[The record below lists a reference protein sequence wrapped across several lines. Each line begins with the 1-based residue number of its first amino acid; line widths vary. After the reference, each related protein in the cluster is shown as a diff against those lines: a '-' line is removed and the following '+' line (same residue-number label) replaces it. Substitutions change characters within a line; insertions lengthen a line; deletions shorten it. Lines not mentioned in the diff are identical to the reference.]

1 MAFINNTPMVMG
13 GGSGGGSQYKLVK
26 KAVKCDV
33 TFNNGDF
40 ILTPQTNDL
49 FTNLYQYLCGNN
61 AQVGYYCAPAGMWM
75 LNITNGVGGIFYGL
89 LPTCPFGQFVKDSP
103 LHINFASNEDYNA
116 EYDQW
121 TSIRAYDAQIPY
133 MQNYIK
139 INAGKLVKRTESTS
153 MKSTSTKSTS
163 TSSVPKAP
171 AAPALPSVVRNEK
184 DFATSTTSL
193 GAYLTF
199 LAIEA
204 VQN

>member
-1 MAFINNTPMVMG
+1 MVMG

-49 FTNLYQYLCGNN
+49 FTNLYNYVCGNN
-61 AQVGYYCAPAGMWM
+61 GQVGYYCAPAGMWM
-75 LNITNGVGGIFYGL
+75 LNITDGSGGVFYGL
-89 LPTCPFGQFVKDSP
+89 LPICPFGQLVKDSP
-103 LHINFASNEDYNA
+103 LHINFASNEDYN
-116 EYDQW
+116 DTSNQW
-121 TSIRAYDAQIPY
+121 ISIHAYDAQIPY

-139 INAGKLVKRTESTS
+139 INSGRLVKRIDSTS
-153 MKSTSTKSTS
+153 TKSTSTKSTS

-171 AAPALPSVVRNEK
+171 AAPVLPSIVRTEK
-184 DFATSTTSL
+184 GFASSTTSL
-193 GAYLTF
+193 SAYLTF

>member
-1 MAFINNTPMVMG
+1 MAIINNTPMIVG

-49 FTNLYQYLCGNN
+49 FTNLYQYLYGYNGL
-61 AQVGYYCAPAGMWM
+61 VGYYCAPAGMWM
-75 LNITNGVGGIFYGL
+75 LNISDSGSSGLFYGL
-89 LPTCPFGQFVKDSP
+89 LPVCPFGKFLKDEP
-103 LHINFASNEDYNA
+103 LHINFASNEDYDA
-116 EYDQW
+116 ATDAW
-121 TSIRAYDAQIPY
+121 TSIHAYDAQIPY
-133 MQNYIK
+133 MRNYIK
-139 INAGKLVKRTESTS
+139 INAGKLVKRID
-153 MKSTSTKSTS
+153 STSTKSGT
-163 TSSVPKAP
+163 KAP
-171 AAPALPSVVRNEK
+171 VLPSLVRDEK